1 VINEIL
7 WVVSIIFF
15 CIVEASTAGL
25 VSIWFAGGALA
36 ALISSMLGAN
46 VYLQILIFLIVSGG
60 LLVAMRKV
68 ALKSFRIG
76 KEKTNTDRFI
86 GQEIIITETVDNK
99 SQTGKAKINDVEWKV
114 KSDTGEIIQN
124 GETVRICRIEGVK
137 LVVNK

>member
-1 VINEIL
+1 
-7 WVVSIIFF
+7 
-15 CIVEASTAGL
+15 
-25 VSIWFAGGALA
+25 
-36 ALISSMLGAN
+36 
-46 VYLQILIFLIVSGG
+46 LQILIFLIVSGG